1 MRIGFLIGI
10 LVLLSDY
17 QCESTRQVP
26 GSLCFPGVPCVGTY
40 KAYHGVRRK
49 SRQTSVPNRTRQHET
64 EDNDP
69 ACILSS
75 VQPLGYLPL
84 TPGIYTVVFSRH
96 SITHSC
102 PCNHPPAAQY
112 AQKTAPQ
119 APPALSP
126 APPQRSL

>member
-1 MRIGFLIGI
+1 MRIGFVIGI

-64 EDNDP
+64 EDNDT

-84 TPGIYTVVFSRH
+84 TPGIYTVVLRRH
-96 SITHSC
+96 SITRSC
-102 PCNHPPAAQY
+102 PCNHLQPPYNPHTTPYQAA
-112 AQKTAPQ
+112 PD
-119 APPALSP
+119 S
-126 APPQRSL
+126 